1 MYRTEQ
7 LSHNGVSTGRAKSSF
22 KKGECVSRVAWENC
36 TRLLHAATVPPVFH
50 LVDCFPVAAV
60 VRQVL
65 HLLKL
70 PLLQGATHD
79 GLEVTVHPVGAP
91 RTHRF
96 PASADVRAGG
106 I

>member
-1 MYRTEQ
+1 MYRIEQ

-36 TRLLHAATVPPVFH
+36 TRLLHAATVPPAFH

-60 VRQVL
+60 VQ
-65 HLLKL
+65 L

-79 GLEVTVHPVGAP
+79 GPAVTVHPIGAP
-91 RTHRF
+91 RTHLFRQVQMYGQGGYEDF
-96 PASADVRAGG
+96 SATA
-106 I
+106 

>member
-60 VRQVL
+60 VRQML

-70 PLLQGATHD
+70 PSCRAH
-79 GLEVTVHPVGAP
+79 GLAVTVHPVGAP